1 MMKIIYLVTLL
12 FLYVACSDSGRGGGT
27 VESGIETTI
36 PPITL
41 NKVATG
47 FINPVQVLPAND
59 GTGRLFVVEKRGVI
73 KIFSGGVV
81 LPTPFLSIIDKVNSA
96 GSEQGLLSVAFS
108 PDFESKKTFYIH
120 YTSKVGIGNTAIEK
134 MNLESTST
142 NADPNSAQNVLTV
155 AQPFT
160 NHNGG
165 QLAFGPD
172 GFLYIGLGD
181 GGGGGDPQ
189 NNAQN
194 RSSLLGKILRIDVES
209 TPSGYQIPSSNISGN
224 EVWSFGFRNPW
235 RFSFD
240 RGTGSLFIADVGEE
254 NFEEINVQTAAS
266 PGGIN
271 YGWPIMEG
279 LHCFRED
286 NCNQEGLTL
295 PILEYTHAD
304 GNCSITGGFVYRGA
318 EIQSLQGVY
327 LYGDYCSGRI
337 WGLRQTPS
345 GLINQLLLD
354 TTFAISSFGEDEQGN
369 LYVVDFNKGDLY
381 KVALPALN

>member
-1 MMKIIYLVTLL
+1 MKIIYLVTLL
-12 FLYVACSDSGRGGGT
+12 FLFVACSDNGRGGGT

-41 NKVATG
+41 NKVASG
-47 FINPVQVLPAND
+47 FVNPLQVVSAKD
-59 GTGRLFVVEKRGVI
+59 GTGRLFVVEKRGVV
-73 KIFSGGVV
+73 KVVKDGVV
-81 LPTPFLSIIDKVNSA
+81 SATPFLSIVDKVNSS
-96 GSEQGLLSVAFS
+96 GSEQGLLSIVFS
-108 PDFESKKTFYIH
+108 PDFGTKKTFYIH
-120 YTSKVGIGNTAIEK
+120 YTSNVGIGNTAIEK
-134 MNLESTST
+134 ISLDATST
-142 NADPNSAQNVLTV
+142 NADPNSAQTVLTV
-155 AQPFT
+155 TQPFT

-209 TPSGYQIPSSNISGN
+209 SPSGYQIPASNISGN

-254 NFEEINVQTAAS
+254 NYEEISVQPASS

-279 LHCFRED
+279 QHCFREEE
-286 NCNQEGLTL
+286 CNQDGLTF
-295 PILEYTHAD
+295 PIFEYTHAE
-304 GNCSITGGFVYRGA
+304 GNCSITGGFVYRGT
-318 EIQSLQGVY
+318 EIQALQGVY

-345 GLINQLLLD
+345 GIINQLLLD

-369 LYVVDFNKGDLY
+369 LYVVDFNNGELY
-381 KVALPALN
+381 RVALPALN